1 MTLVCEL
8 SSVSPT
14 IFSKIGWQKYDG
26 RSKIGWKA
34 MVVEPLGENDFI
46 IKTTDYNEI
55 SLDQKHK
62 SKNKSSDFRI

>member
-1 MTLVCEL
+1 
-8 SSVSPT
+8 
-14 IFSKIGWQKYDG
+14 
-26 RSKIGWKA
+26 
-34 MVVEPLGENDFI
+34 MVVEPLGENDFIIKTI